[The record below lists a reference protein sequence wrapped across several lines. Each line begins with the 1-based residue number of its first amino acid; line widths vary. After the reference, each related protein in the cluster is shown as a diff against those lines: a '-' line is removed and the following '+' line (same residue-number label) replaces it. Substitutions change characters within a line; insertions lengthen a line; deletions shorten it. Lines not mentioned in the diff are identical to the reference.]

1 MDFDVASSN
10 EKKEKDMRI
19 CMITKAIVPLVL
31 VSLLLPLSP
40 LYAHGEKKPMK
51 KGILLVAFGSTIPEA
66 QVSFENIDRS
76 VKKAFPGVEVYWA
89 YTSRTIIA
97 KMAKEGKHL
106 VTPAE
111 ALARMM
117 GEQFTHVAVQSLHV
131 IPGAEFHGLVQN
143 VRRFAGMSKGM
154 EKVLVGYPLLATS
167 EDLQQVAEAMLKVIP
182 PERKKQDA
190 VVFMGHGT
198 HHPADVYYAA
208 LNYHVQKLDPNIFVG
223 TVEGWPEID
232 DMVGELKKRSLK
244 KSYLMPFMSVA
255 GDHARNDM
263 AGAEEDSWKSILEKQ
278 GITCEPVLKGMAEYQ
293 EFVDI
298 WVDHLKTAFGH
309 FP

>member
-1 MDFDVASSN
+1 
-10 EKKEKDMRI
+10 MRI
-19 CMITKAIVPLVL
+19 SVIMKAIVPLVL
-31 VSLLLPLSP
+31 VSLVLPKCP
-40 LYAHGEKKPMK
+40 IYAHGEKGPMK

-66 QVSFENIDRS
+66 QISFENIDRS

-89 YTSRTIIA
+89 YTSRIIIA

-106 VTPAE
+106 LTPVE
-111 ALARMM
+111 ALAQMM
-117 GEQFTHVAVQSLHV
+117 GEKFTHVAVQALHV

-143 VRRFAGMSKGM
+143 VRRFEGMSKGI
-154 EKVLVGYPLLATS
+154 EQVSVGYPLLATS
-167 EDLQQVAEAMLKVIP
+167 EDLQRVAEAMIKIIP
-182 PERKKQDA
+182 PERKKKDA

-232 DMVGELKKRSLK
+232 DLIEDLKKGGLK
-244 KSYLMPFMSVA
+244 KAYLMPLMSVA

-263 AGAEEDSWKSILEKQ
+263 VGPEENSWKSILEKQ
-278 GITCEPVLKGMAEYQ
+278 GIICEPVLKGLAEYQ

-298 WVDHLKTAFGH
+298 WLDHLKTAFGN
-309 FP
+309 FE

>member
-1 MDFDVASSN
+1 
-10 EKKEKDMRI
+10 MRI
-19 CMITKAIVPLVL
+19 YVIMKAIVPLVL
-31 VSLLLPLSP
+31 VSLVLPKCP
-40 LYAHGEKKPMK
+40 IYAHGEKGPMK

-89 YTSRTIIA
+89 YTSRIIIA
-97 KMAKEGKHL
+97 KMAKEGKNL
-106 VTPAE
+106 STPVE
-111 ALARMM
+111 ALAKMM
-117 GEQFTHVAVQSLHV
+117 GEKFTHVAVQALHV
-131 IPGAEFHGLVQN
+131 IPGEEFHGLAQN
-143 VRRFAGMSKGM
+143 VRRFEGMSKGI
-154 EKVLVGYPLLATS
+154 ERVSVGYPLLATS
-167 EDLQQVAEAMLKVIP
+167 EDLQRVAEAMIKIIP
-182 PERKKQDA
+182 PERKKKDA

-208 LNYHVQKLDPNIFVG
+208 LNYHVHKLDPNIFVA

-232 DMVGELKKRSLK
+232 DVIKDLKKEGLDK
-244 KSYLMPFMSVA
+244 VYLMPLMSVA

-263 AGAEEDSWKSILEKQ
+263 AGPEEKSWKSILEKE
-278 GITCEPVLKGMAEYQ
+278 GIDCEPVLKGLAEYR

-298 WVDHLKTAFGH
+298 WVDHLKAAFSQ

>member
-1 MDFDVASSN
+1 M
-10 EKKEKDMRI
+10 KIYIIM
-19 CMITKAIVPLVL
+19 KAIVPLAL
-31 VSLLLPLSP
+31 VSLVLAKSP
-40 LYAHGEKKPMK
+40 IYAHGEKGPMK
-51 KGILLVAFGSTIPEA
+51 KGILLVAFGSTVPEA
-66 QVSFENIDRS
+66 QVSFKNIDRS

-89 YTSRTIIA
+89 YTSRIIIT

-106 VTPAE
+106 ATPVE

-117 GEQFTHVAVQSLHV
+117 GEKFTHVAVQALHV
-131 IPGAEFHGLVQN
+131 IPGEEFHGLVQN
-143 VRRFAGMSKGM
+143 VCRFGGMSKGI
-154 EKVLVGYPLLATS
+154 EKVSVGYPLLATS
-167 EDLQQVAEAMLKVIP
+167 EDLQRVAEAMIKIIP
-182 PERKKQDA
+182 PERKQKDA

-208 LNYHVQKLDPNIFVG
+208 LNYHLHKLDPDIFVG

-232 DMVGELKKRSLK
+232 DVIKDLKKEGLK
-244 KSYLMPFMSVA
+244 KAYLMPFMSVA

-263 AGAEEDSWKSILEKQ
+263 AGPEKTSWKSILERE
-278 GITCEPVLKGMAEYQ
+278 GINCEPVLKGLAEYQ

-298 WVDHLKTAFGH
+298 WVDHLQTAFSQ

>member
-1 MDFDVASSN
+1 
-10 EKKEKDMRI
+10 MRI
-19 CMITKAIVPLVL
+19 YIIMKAIVPLVL
-31 VSLLLPLSP
+31 VLLVLPKSLI
-40 LYAHGEKKPMK
+40 YAQGEKGPMK
-51 KGILLVAFGSTIPEA
+51 KGILLVAFGSTVPEA

-89 YTSRTIIA
+89 YTSRIIIA

-106 VTPAE
+106 ATPVE

-117 GEQFTHVAVQSLHV
+117 GEKFTHVAVQALHV
-131 IPGAEFHGLVQN
+131 IPGEEFHGLVQN
-143 VRRFAGMSKGM
+143 VRRFEGMSKGI
-154 EKVLVGYPLLATS
+154 EQVSVGYPLLATS
-167 EDLQQVAEAMLKVIP
+167 EDLQRVAEAMIKIIP
-182 PERKKQDA
+182 PERKKKDA

-208 LNYHVQKLDPNIFVG
+208 LNYHLQKMDLNIFVG

-232 DMVGELKKRSLK
+232 DVIEDLKKGGLK
-244 KSYLMPFMSVA
+244 KAYLMPLMSVA

-263 AGAEEDSWKSILEKQ
+263 VGPEEDSWKSILEKQ
-278 GITCEPVLKGMAEYQ
+278 GINCEPVLKGLAEYE

-298 WVDHLKTAFGH
+298 WLDHLKTAFSH

>member
-1 MDFDVASSN
+1 
-10 EKKEKDMRI
+10 MRI
-19 CMITKAIVPLVL
+19 YVIMKAMVPLVL
-31 VSLLLPLSP
+31 VSLILPNSAI
-40 LYAHGEKKPMK
+40 YAHGEKGPMK

-66 QVSFENIDRS
+66 QISFENIDRS

-89 YTSRTIIA
+89 YTSRIIIA

-106 VTPAE
+106 VTPVE
-111 ALARMM
+111 ALAGMM
-117 GEQFTHVAVQSLHV
+117 GEKFTHVAVQALQV

-143 VRRFAGMSKGM
+143 VRRFEGMSKGI
-154 EKVLVGYPLLATS
+154 EQVSVGYPLLATS
-167 EDLQQVAEAMLKVIP
+167 EDLQRVAEAMIKIIP
-182 PERKKQDA
+182 PERKKKDA

-232 DMVGELKKRSLK
+232 DVVTDLQKRRINK
-244 KSYLMPFMSVA
+244 AYLLPLMSVA

-263 AGAEEDSWKSILEKQ
+263 VGPEENSWKSILEKQ
-278 GITCEPVLKGMAEYQ
+278 GIDCEPVLKGLAEYE
-293 EFVDI
+293 EFVDM
-298 WVDHLKTAFGH
+298 WLDHLKTAFSE

>member
-1 MDFDVASSN
+1 
-10 EKKEKDMRI
+10 MRI
-19 CMITKAIVPLVL
+19 RMIMKAIVPLVL
-31 VSLLLPLSP
+31 VSLALPKSP
-40 LYAHGEKKPMK
+40 IYAHGEKGSMK

-76 VKKAFPGVEVYWA
+76 VRKAFPGVEVYWA

-106 VTPAE
+106 VTPVE

-117 GEQFTHVAVQSLHV
+117 REKFTHVAVQSLHV

-143 VRRFAGMSKGM
+143 VRRFEGMSKGM
-154 EKVLVGYPLLATS
+154 EQVLVGYPLLATS
-167 EDLQQVAEAMLKVIP
+167 EDLRRVAEAMLKVIP
-182 PERKKQDA
+182 SERKANDA

-208 LNYHVQKLDPNIFVG
+208 LNYHVQKMDPNIFVG

-232 DMVGELKKRSLK
+232 DMIGELKKEGLK
-244 KSYLMPFMSVA
+244 KAYLMPFMSVA

-263 AGAEEDSWKSILEKQ
+263 AGPEEDSWKSILEKE
-278 GITCEPVLKGMAEYQ
+278 GITCEPVLKGMAEYP
-293 EFVDI
+293 EFVEMWVEFVEM
-298 WVDHLKTAFGH
+298 WVDHLKTVFSH

>member
-1 MDFDVASSN
+1 MR
-10 EKKEKDMRI
+10 KKEKEMRVCI
-19 CMITKAIVPLVL
+19 IMKAIVPLILVALVL
-31 VSLLLPLSP
+31 PKSSI
-40 LYAHGEKKPMK
+40 YAHGEKRQMK

-76 VKKAFPGVEVYWA
+76 VKKAFPGVEVYWS
-89 YTSRTIIA
+89 YTSRIIIA
-97 KMAKEGKHL
+97 KMAKEGKHM

-117 GEQFTHVAVQSLHV
+117 REKFTHVAVQSLHV

-143 VRRFAGMSKGM
+143 VRRYEGMSKGI
-154 EKVLVGYPLLATS
+154 EQVLVGYPLLATS
-167 EDLQQVAEAMLKVIP
+167 EDLQQVAEAMIKVIP
-182 PERKKQDA
+182 PERKKKAA

-198 HHPADVYYAA
+198 HHPANVYYAA
-208 LNYHVQKLDPNIFVG
+208 LNYHVQKLDSNIFVG

-232 DMVGELKKRSLK
+232 DVIEDLKKGGLNK
-244 KSYLMPFMSVA
+244 AYLIPLMSVA

-263 AGAEEDSWKSILEKQ
+263 VGPEENSWKSILEKE
-278 GITCEPVLKGMAEYQ
+278 GIKCEPVLKGLAEYQ

-298 WVDHLKTAFGH
+298 WVNHLNTTFSQFK
-309 FP
+309 

>member
-1 MDFDVASSN
+1 
-10 EKKEKDMRI
+10 MRI
-19 CMITKAIVPLVL
+19 CIIMKAIMPLILVALVL
-31 VSLLLPLSP
+31 PKSSI
-40 LYAHGEKKPMK
+40 YAHGEKRPMK

-97 KMAKEGKHL
+97 KMAKEGKHM

-117 GEQFTHVAVQSLHV
+117 REKFTDVAVQSLHV

-143 VRRFAGMSKGM
+143 VRRYEGMSKGI
-154 EKVLVGYPLLATS
+154 EQVLVGYPLLATS
-167 EDLQQVAEAMLKVIP
+167 EDLQRVAEAMLKVVP
-182 PERKKQDA
+182 PERVNNEA

-198 HHPADVYYAA
+198 HHPANVYYAA
-208 LNYHVQKLDPNIFVG
+208 LNYHVQKLNPNIFVG

-232 DMVGELKKRSLK
+232 DIKEDLEKRGLKKA
-244 KSYLMPFMSVA
+244 YLIPLMSVA

-263 AGAEEDSWKSILEKQ
+263 VGPKMDSWKSILEKE
-278 GITCEPVLKGMAEYQ
+278 GITCEAVLKGLAEYQ

-298 WVDHLKTAFGH
+298 WVDHLKTAFSH
-309 FP
+309 FK

>member
-1 MDFDVASSN
+1 
-10 EKKEKDMRI
+10 
-19 CMITKAIVPLVL
+19 
-31 VSLLLPLSP
+31 
-40 LYAHGEKKPMK
+40 MK

-66 QVSFENIDRS
+66 QIAFENIDRS

-89 YTSRTIIA
+89 YTSRIIIA

-106 VTPAE
+106 VTPVE
-111 ALARMM
+111 ALAGMM
-117 GEQFTHVAVQSLHV
+117 GEKFTHVAVQALHV

-143 VRRFAGMSKGM
+143 VRRFEGMSKGI
-154 EKVLVGYPLLATS
+154 EQVSVGYPLLATS
-167 EDLQQVAEAMLKVIP
+167 EDLQRVAEAMIKIIP
-182 PERKKQDA
+182 PERKKKDA

-232 DMVGELKKRSLK
+232 DVIADLQKRGINK
-244 KSYLMPFMSVA
+244 AYLLPLMSVA

-263 AGAEEDSWKSILEKQ
+263 VGPEENSWKSILEKQ
-278 GITCEPVLKGMAEYQ
+278 GIDSEPVLKGLAEYE

-298 WVDHLKTAFGH
+298 WLDHLKTAFSQ

>member
-1 MDFDVASSN
+1 
-10 EKKEKDMRI
+10 MRVHI
-19 CMITKAIVPLVL
+19 IMKAIVPLVL
-31 VSLLLPLSP
+31 ASLVLPKSP
-40 LYAHGEKKPMK
+40 IYAHREKGPMK
-51 KGILLVAFGSTIPEA
+51 KGILLVAFGSTVPEA

-89 YTSRTIIA
+89 YTSRIIIA

-106 VTPAE
+106 ATPVE
-111 ALARMM
+111 ALAAMM
-117 GEQFTHVAVQSLHV
+117 GEKFTHVAVQALHV
-131 IPGAEFHGLVQN
+131 IPGEEFHGLVQN
-143 VRRFAGMSKGM
+143 VRRFEGMSKGIDQ
-154 EKVLVGYPLLATS
+154 VSVGYPLLATS
-167 EDLQQVAEAMLKVIP
+167 EDLQRVAEAMIKIIP
-182 PERKKQDA
+182 PERKKKDA

-223 TVEGWPEID
+223 TVEGWPEIND
-232 DMVGELKKRSLK
+232 VIKDLKKGGLK
-244 KSYLMPFMSVA
+244 KAYLMPFMSVA

-263 AGAEEDSWKSILEKQ
+263 VGPEENSWKSILEKQ
-278 GITCEPVLKGMAEYQ
+278 GISSEPVLKGLAEYQ

-298 WVDHLKTAFGH
+298 WLDHLKTAFSH

>member
-1 MDFDVASSN
+1 
-10 EKKEKDMRI
+10 MRI
-19 CMITKAIVPLVL
+19 YIIMKVVVLLLL
-31 VSLLLPLSP
+31 VSLVLPKSFI
-40 LYAHGEKKPMK
+40 YAYGENQPMK

-89 YTSRTIIA
+89 YTSRIIIA

-106 VTPAE
+106 STPVE

-117 GEQFTHVAVQSLHV
+117 GEKFTHVAVQALHV
-131 IPGAEFHGLVQN
+131 IPGEEFHGLVQN
-143 VRRFAGMSKGM
+143 VRRFEGMSKGI
-154 EKVLVGYPLLATS
+154 EQITVGYPLLATS
-167 EDLQQVAEAMLKVIP
+167 EDLQEVAKAMITIIP
-182 PERKKQDA
+182 PERKKKDA

-208 LNYHVQKLDPNIFVG
+208 LNYHLRKLDPNIFVG
-223 TVEGWPEID
+223 TVEGWPDIEDLIVD
-232 DMVGELKKRSLK
+232 LKEEGVEKA
-244 KSYLMPFMSVA
+244 YLMPLMSVA

-263 AGAEEDSWKSILEKQ
+263 AGPEANSWKSILEKE
-278 GITCEPVLKGMAEYQ
+278 GIKCQPVLKGLAEYQ

-298 WVDHLKTAFGH
+298 WLDHLKTAFSR

>member
-1 MDFDVASSN
+1 
-10 EKKEKDMRI
+10 MRI
-19 CMITKAIVPLVL
+19 YVIMKAIVPLVL
-31 VSLLLPLSP
+31 VSLVLPKCP
-40 LYAHGEKKPMK
+40 IYAHGEKGPMK

-66 QVSFENIDRS
+66 QISFENIDRS

-89 YTSRTIIA
+89 YTSRIIIA

-106 VTPAE
+106 VTPVE
-111 ALARMM
+111 ALAGMM
-117 GEQFTHVAVQSLHV
+117 GEKFTHVAVQALHV

-143 VRRFAGMSKGM
+143 VRKFEGMSKGI
-154 EKVLVGYPLLATS
+154 EQVSVGYPLLATS
-167 EDLQQVAEAMLKVIP
+167 EDLQRVAEAMIKIIP
-182 PERKKQDA
+182 PERKKKDA

-232 DMVGELKKRSLK
+232 DVVADLQKRRINK
-244 KSYLMPFMSVA
+244 AYLLPLMSVA

-263 AGAEEDSWKSILEKQ
+263 VGPEENSWKSILEKQ
-278 GITCEPVLKGMAEYQ
+278 GIICEPVLKGLAEYQ

-298 WVDHLKTAFGH
+298 WLDHLKTAFGH
-309 FP
+309 LD